1 MVMQVR
7 GGKREGMGESPNN
20 PADKVRELQNKLF
33 MAAKRNRARRF
44 HALHDR
50 IRRSDV
56 LWRAWE
62 RVRGNKGAAGVDGV
76 TLKTIEQRGVEQ
88 FLLELQ
94 DDLRSGKYR
103 PLPSRRRYIPKPG
116 GKERP
121 LGIPTVRDRVAQM
134 AAKIVLEPIFEAD
147 FRECSHGYRPG
158 RSQTDALEQ
167 IRLVGG
173 RGHRFV
179 VEADIQGYFDTID
192 HDLLLDRLRRRI
204 SDRRVLKLLGKW
216 LKAGVMEDGLF
227 VKTDLGTPQGG
238 VISPLL
244 ANVYL
249 DYLDSVWEERCSHLG
264 TLVRYADDLV
274 VLCKTKEAASEA
286 ERRVKAIFTR
296 LRLKA
301 HPEKTGVVET
311 GLGKD
316 GFVFLGCYFRIVLSR
331 YKGRE
336 YLFRWPSPKAM
347 KTIRT
352 KIRDLTR
359 RPRWA
364 GMKDIR
370 QVVEVLNPTLRGW
383 CNYFRTG
390 NASRQFCAIDRYV
403 WQRLMRLLVTRGG
416 QRRAKPGGRRF
427 KPQEWPHTRFVEE
440 FGLFKLLGTIRYPGK
455 VYAT

>member
-1 MVMQVR
+1 
-7 GGKREGMGESPNN
+7 
-20 PADKVRELQNKLF
+20 
-33 MAAKRNRARRF
+33 
-44 HALHDR
+44 
-50 IRRSDV
+50 
-56 LWRAWE
+56 
-62 RVRGNKGAAGVDGV
+62 
-76 TLKTIEQRGVEQ
+76 
-88 FLLELQ
+88 
-94 DDLRSGKYR
+94 
-103 PLPSRRRYIPKPG
+103 
-116 GKERP
+116 
-121 LGIPTVRDRVAQM
+121 M

-158 RSQTDALEQ
+158 RSQTGALER

-192 HDLLLDRLRRRI
+192 HDLLLERLQRRV
-204 SDRRVLKLLGKW
+204 SDRRVLKLLRKW

-264 TLVRYADDLV
+264 VLVRYADDLV
-274 VLCKTKEAASEA
+274 VLCN
-286 ERRVKAIFTR
+286 
-296 LRLKA
+296 
-301 HPEKTGVVET
+301 
-311 GLGKD
+311 
-316 GFVFLGCYFRIVLSR
+316 FLGCYFRIVLSR
-331 YKGRE
+331 YKRRE

-347 KTIRT
+347 KAVRA

-383 CNYFRTG
+383 CEYFRTG

-416 QRRAKPGGRRF
+416 QRRAKPGGRPF